1 MSSASISEFVEI
13 MKMLGQTK
21 PSGQSQAPPPP
32 TVEQLIQYL
41 HTHAEDGQERPL
53 LEKRLR
59 EANKPNGLTNFEEI
73 IAQHVALN
81 GGNKTSNATY
91 KKKQQAKRAAPS
103 GKKSTSV
110 SSVDVLAKLSGS
122 VSWEADGA
130 ITEEFYTDE
139 AGCLELLRTL
149 VPFDGVS
156 VELHRADGAAPGGKT
171 KGSPKAIAAAVSK
184 PAVSAAPGSTAL
196 VAPAATSNTASIE
209 ASASALQSSGLA
221 PSTDP
226 DEPESDADDDAEV
239 IVHERDLIEI
249 NRMIANLQPLSMT
262 TLEELSNAWDV
273 SFPNGGDHILY
284 RTNITERIR
293 YLTATIVV
301 GVADRFLVLGN
312 NRLGSG
318 SAFQNNNSSD
328 NNERIMLANNLVLS
342 LWHGIGSLSDTV
354 RQNLSVIFSM
364 DPQTTANGMCVAV
377 TGLGIQ
383 AFFEPLPL
391 PLLQKVCNELNAPP
405 PPKDADPDLLHEIL
419 AHRICIQ
426 FYPPL
431 GTFKTMKLRCC
442 TQLQVH
448 ENAPGSF
455 TCTIDNAL
463 LMDLIMLQVHTS
475 NKFSCAKLKWRARIE
490 IRDGQL
496 SFLVWHR
503 EKTSFNVHLTLRTSD
518 PKKKKAVAASKEE
531 QPPTGLYLVTDVV
544 AEPEAKVGFSDVV
557 SLADVYRSLTTLAT
571 GLRLYNRI
579 EDRVVFQ
586 FSMEVTPAEVVT
598 VETAAKG
605 APKNGATKT
614 AVPPAPQLTDLIEE
628 EENEKRQKLLQ
639 KSKQKQDKRTKQ
651 LEVLEGTQRESIVQQ
666 WTTGMA
672 QMRDECTKNHAK
684 ALQKKKER
692 ERKQEAAKTM
702 ASAELQ
708 AQQTSLMQQVHQ
720 GRGQLQKLV
729 QERTKEEKDLA
740 KVRQQLE
747 TRQKELEQLRADL
760 EDSEKKAENAE
771 QEATSLQQQLDQR
784 KADRE
789 KRLQRKSIAPFGTGE
804 TIALNHTLA
813 IKDFQSFWNASS
825 PEAGAVGAAS
835 SAPGLGMPLAPPHQ
849 HHHHSFRHGMTTSAA
864 NSGGPQM
871 PSFTVTSGL
880 QTPARGMSLPS
891 GAPVVQQS
899 GKMPISPGAGGPT
912 GPGVYFNPQHIQ
924 IAPSFDISQF
934 PQGPGM
940 LDVNALPFNPQQQH
954 NTMQRS
960 MGMPPPH
967 ATSNNMPPSFS
978 PYGPPPHVRQP
989 PPQGF
994 APYPP
999 QGRVGPPAGFA
1010 PQQGSPQM
1018 PPGMSVQ
1025 PQGPSFGWQQ
1035 Y

>member
-1 MSSASISEFVEI
+1 
-13 MKMLGQTK
+13 MLGQTK
-21 PSGQSQAPPPP
+21 PNGAQSQPPPP
-32 TVEQLIQYL
+32 TVEQLIHYL
-41 HTHAEDGQERPL
+41 QTHAEEGQERPL

-59 EANKPNGLTNFEEI
+59 EATKPNGLTNFDEI

-81 GGNKTSNATY
+81 GGNKTASATY
-91 KKKQQAKRAAPS
+91 KKKQQAKRAAPA
-103 GKKSTSV
+103 GKKSTSL
-110 SSVDVLAKLSGS
+110 SSDVLAKLSGS
-122 VSWEADGA
+122 VSWEADGG

-156 VELHRADGAAPGGKT
+156 VELHRADGAPAGK
-171 KGSPKAIAAAVSK
+171 KVPPKAIAAAAK
-184 PAVSAAPGSTAL
+184 PAGASAPPATGVSAEAAAAAASLASEIATAD
-196 VAPAATSNTASIE
+196 SS
-209 ASASALQSSGLA
+209 LQSSGVA
-221 PSTDP
+221 QSEDA
-226 DEPESDADDDAEV
+226 DPESEADDETEV

-249 NRMIANLQPLSMT
+249 NRMIANLQTLSMS

-301 GVADRFLVLGN
+301 GVADRFLLLGN
-312 NRLGSG
+312 NRVASG
-318 SAFQNNNSSD
+318 GALQSNGASD
-328 NNERIMLANNLVLS
+328 NNDRIMLANNLVLS
-342 LWHGIGSLSDTV
+342 LWHGIGSLSDNV

-391 PLLQKVCNELNAPP
+391 PLLQKVCDELKTGPL
-405 PPKDADPDLLHEIL
+405 PKDADPDILHEIL
-419 AHRICIQ
+419 AHKICVM

-431 GTFKTMKLRCC
+431 NTFKTMKLRCC

-463 LMDLIMLQVHTS
+463 LMDMIMLQVHTS
-475 NKFSCAKLKWRARIE
+475 NKFSCAKVKWRARVE
-490 IRDGQL
+490 IHDGQL

-503 EKTSFNVHLTLRTSD
+503 EKTSCKVHLTLRTSD
-518 PKKKKAVAASKEE
+518 AKKKKAVTASKED
-531 QPPTGLYLVTDVV
+531 QSPSGLYLVSDVV
-544 AEPEAKVGFSDVV
+544 AAPEAKVGFTDVV

-586 FSMEVTPAEVVT
+586 FSMDVAATEAPP
-598 VETAAKG
+598 VEPVAVKVPPKTGAAKSV
-605 APKNGATKT
+605 
-614 AVPPAPQLTDLIEE
+614 VPAAPQLSELIEE

-651 LEVLEGTQRESIVQQ
+651 LELLEGTQRESIVQQ
-666 WTTGMA
+666 WSTAMT

-684 ALQKKKER
+684 ALLKKKER
-692 ERKQEAAKTM
+692 ERKQEAAKTI
-702 ASAELQ
+702 ASTELQ
-708 AQQTSLMQQVHQ
+708 GQQTLLSQQVHQ
-720 GRGQLQKLV
+720 GRVQLQKLV

-740 KVRQQLE
+740 KVRQQME
-747 TRQKELEQLRADL
+747 SRQKELEQLRADL
-760 EDSEKKAENAE
+760 EETEQKATAADE
-771 QEATSLQQQLDQR
+771 EATALQEQLDQS

-804 TIALNHTLA
+804 SIALNHTLA
-813 IKDFQSFWNASS
+813 IKDFQSFWNAGS
-825 PEAGAVGAAS
+825 PEAGAGGGGGGGGS
-835 SAPGLGMPLAPPHQ
+835 SAPGGPMLGMPMPQFQQNQQFHGPMLGLA
-849 HHHHSFRHGMTTSAA
+849 TSAGPA
-864 NSGGPQM
+864 NSGQPLS
-871 PSFTVTSGL
+871 SFSVTGGL
-880 QTPARGMSLPS
+880 QTPSRGGMQMPPS
-891 GAPVVQQS
+891 APVMSQG
-899 GKMPISPGAGGPT
+899 GKMPILPGNAPPGSA
-912 GPGVYFNPQHIQ
+912 GVYFGQPHIQ
-924 IAPSFDISQF
+924 MAPSFDMSQF

-940 LDVNALPFNPQQQH
+940 LDVNAMPFNPQQH
-954 NTMQRS
+954 NVGMQGRPMQPS
-960 MGMPPPH
+960 MGMPPH
-967 ATSNNMPPSFS
+967 GVSNMPPSFS

-994 APYPP
+994 APYPQ
-999 QGRVGPPAGFA
+999 QGRVGPPQGFV
-1010 PQQGSPQM
+1010 PQQGGPQM
-1018 PPGMSVQ
+1018 PPGMAMQ
-1025 PQGPSFGWQQ
+1025 PQGPAFGWQQ
-1035 Y
+1035 F